1 MDEGSDDEEART
13 KKFKKQKD
21 EEEKKLVEAKAEDYL
36 ELSHL
41 VWDKV

>member
-1 MDEGSDDEEART
+1 MDEGSDDEEARR
-13 KKFKKQKD
+13 KKFKKQKND
-21 EEEKKLVEAKAEDYL
+21 EEQERADACAEDYL